1 MIIYVN
7 IDKQNGTVS
16 VDTLE
21 YPGDESLIQFNPHT
35 LLNNENSMSFELH
48 CDETRYAELAGLEM
62 RIPDPEPPIEE

>member
-21 YPGDESLIQFNPHT
+21 YPGDESLVQFNPST

-48 CDETRYAELAGLEM
+48 CDESRYAELAGLEM
-62 RIPDPEPPIEE
+62 RTPDSEPLIEE

>member
-62 RIPDPEPPIEE
+62 RIPDPEPPTEE

>member
-21 YPGDESLIQFNPHT
+21 YPGDESLVQFNPST

-48 CDETRYAELAGLEM
+48 CDESRYAELAGLEM
-62 RIPDPEPPIEE
+62 RTPDSEPPIEE

>member
-21 YPGDESLIQFNPHT
+21 YPGDESLVQFNPST
-35 LLNNENSMSFELH
+35 LINNENSMSFELH
-48 CDETRYAELAGLEM
+48 CDESRYAELAGLEM
-62 RIPDPEPPIEE
+62 RTPDSEPPIEE